1 VLVLVLV
8 LVPLLEGWGVHLPSP
23 ISHLTSRFMAT
34 ASLSAMARS
43 TKGKGAARSLRRDGR
58 LPAII
63 YGHAREPLSLSVP
76 AREFERLLEKIAAEN
91 TVIELSIDGS
101 MSRTLIREIQRHPV
115 KRNVLHVDFQELVAG
130 ERMVVRIPIVLTGTA
145 EGVRNSGGILS
156 QIMQELECRVDPL
169 NMPGKIE
176 VDVTNVSIGHSIH
189 VSEMTI
195 PEGVEVLD
203 EPEST
208 VCIVAAPKVE
218 EEAPVAEAPDAAAE
232 PELIRKPKE
241 GDEEEGESEKT

>member
-1 VLVLVLV
+1 
-8 LVPLLEGWGVHLPSP
+8 
-23 ISHLTSRFMAT
+23 MAT
-34 ASLSAMARS
+34 ASLSASARAG
-43 TKGKGAARSLRRDGR
+43 KGKGASRSLRRDGR

-76 AREFERLLEKIAAEN
+76 EREFERLLEKHNAEN

-130 ERMVVRIPIVLTGTA
+130 ERVVVRIPLVLTGTA

-156 QIMQELECRVDPL
+156 QIMNELECRVDPL
-169 NMPGKIE
+169 NMPSKIE

-189 VSEMTI
+189 VSEI
-195 PEGVEVLD
+195 SVPEGVEVMD
-203 EPEST
+203 DAEST

-218 EEAPVAEAPDAAAE
+218 EETPAPGTAPEAAAE

-241 GDEEEGESEKT
+241 GEEGETEET

>member
-1 VLVLVLV
+1 M
-8 LVPLLEGWGVHLPSP
+8 P
-23 ISHLTSRFMAT
+23 T

-58 LPAII
+58 LPAVI

-76 AREFERLLEKIAAEN
+76 ARDFERLLEKFAAEN

-176 VDVTNVSIGHSIH
+176 VDVTDVAIGHSIH
-189 VSEMTI
+189 VSEITI
-195 PEGVEVLD
+195 PEGVEVVD
-203 EPEST
+203 DPEST
-208 VCIVAAPKVE
+208 ICVVAAPKVE
-218 EEAPVAEAPDAAAE
+218 EEAPAAGETPEAAAE

-241 GDEEEGESEKT
+241 GDEEGETEET

>member
-1 VLVLVLV
+1 
-8 LVPLLEGWGVHLPSP
+8 
-23 ISHLTSRFMAT
+23 MAT
-34 ASLSAMARS
+34 AQLSATARPG
-43 TKGKGAARSLRRDGR
+43 TGKGAARTLRRDGR
-58 LPAII
+58 LPAVI

-76 AREFERLLEKIAAEN
+76 EREFERLLEKVAAEN
-91 TVIELSIDGS
+91 TVIELSIDGT

-130 ERMVVRIPIVLTGTA
+130 ERVIVRIPIVLQGIPD
-145 EGVRNSGGILS
+145 GVRHAGGILS

-169 NMPGKIE
+169 NMPSHID
-176 VDVTNVSIGHSIH
+176 VDVTNVTIGHSVH

-203 EPEST
+203 DPESA
-208 VCIVAAPKVE
+208 VAIVAAPKE
-218 EEAPVAEAPDAAAE
+218 EVVVAPAAGATPEAPVE

-241 GDEEEGESEKT
+241 GEEGEPEET

>member
-1 VLVLVLV
+1 MTRK
-8 LVPLLEGWGVHLPSP
+8 GS
-23 ISHLTSRFMAT
+23 
-34 ASLSAMARS
+34 
-43 TKGKGAARSLRRDGR
+43 GKGAARSLRRDGK
-58 LPAII
+58 LPAVI
-63 YGHAREPLSLSVP
+63 YGHAREPLSLAVP
-76 AREFERLLEKIAAEN
+76 EREFERLLEKFAAEN
-91 TVIELSIDGS
+91 TVIELSIDGA

-169 NMPGKIE
+169 NMPGHID
-176 VDVTNVSIGHSIH
+176 VDVTDVSIGHSIH

-203 EPEST
+203 LPDAT

-218 EEAPVAEAPDAAAE
+218 EEAPAAGATPETPAE

-241 GDEEEGESEKT
+241 GEEEGETEES